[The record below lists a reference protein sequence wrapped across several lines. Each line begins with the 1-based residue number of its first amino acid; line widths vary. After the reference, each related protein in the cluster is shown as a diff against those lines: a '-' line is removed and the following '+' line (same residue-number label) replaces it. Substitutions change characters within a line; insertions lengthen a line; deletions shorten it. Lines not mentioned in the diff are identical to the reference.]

1 MPAEAKV
8 GLSSFNEAIDG
19 LNVKLDSY
27 FARLEGKLEDA
38 ITSIKDTVIKRLQE
52 DNNAL
57 RQRLREVER
66 KLENNLQYQRRNNII
81 IDGLPANIPANQLEN
96 RSLQLFASIGVDMV
110 LGDIEACHPLP
121 AKKGLAPVIVKVV
134 NRKHAELAIKNRS
147 KLKDSD
153 KSFLGSN
160 FHGNLFINNHLTP
173 YFSHLAWRCRIL
185 KKKGLIRASSIS
197 NETVKIKINDGDG
210 FVRILD
216 GSHLDDVFPIEE

>member
-19 LNVKLDSY
+19 LNVKLDRY

-81 IDGLPANIPANQLEN
+81 IDGLPANIPPTNSRIGRCNCSRQLV
-96 RSLQLFASIGVDMV
+96 STW
-110 LGDIEACHPLP
+110 C
-121 AKKGLAPVIVKVV
+121 
-134 NRKHAELAIKNRS
+134 
-147 KLKDSD
+147 
-153 KSFLGSN
+153 
-160 FHGNLFINNHLTP
+160 
-173 YFSHLAWRCRIL
+173 
-185 KKKGLIRASSIS
+185 
-197 NETVKIKINDGDG
+197 
-210 FVRILD
+210 
-216 GSHLDDVFPIEE
+216 

>member
-38 ITSIKDTVIKRLQE
+38 ITSIKDTVIKRLYE

-81 IDGLPANIPANQLEN
+81 IDGPSRQYPCQPTRESVAATV
-96 RSLQLFASIGVDMV
+96 R
-110 LGDIEACHPLP
+110 
-121 AKKGLAPVIVKVV
+121 V
-134 NRKHAELAIKNRS
+134 NWCR
-147 KLKDSD
+147 
-153 KSFLGSN
+153 
-160 FHGNLFINNHLTP
+160 HG
-173 YFSHLAWRCRIL
+173 AR
-185 KKKGLIRASSIS
+185 
-197 NETVKIKINDGDG
+197 
-210 FVRILD
+210 
-216 GSHLDDVFPIEE
+216 